1 MSTPDGENC
10 GLVKNMSLLGL
21 VSTQG
26 LESVVEMLFTCG
38 MEELMN
44 DTSTPLCGKHKVLLN
59 GDWVGLCADS
69 ESFVGELKSRRRQ
82 SELPLEVSSVSAN
95 VLLYFDI
102 LVLLDYLLWIFL
114 LQKVSYVEYY
124 LHICITTLSA
134 DGNQAR

>member
-1 MSTPDGENC
+1 
-10 GLVKNMSLLGL
+10 MSLLGL

-82 SELPLEVSSVSAN
+82 SELPREVSSVSAN
-95 VLLYFDI
+95 LLLYFDI
-102 LVLLDYLLWIFL
+102 LVLLGICFGFFCFRC
-114 LQKVSYVEYY
+114 VYVEYCLY
-124 LHICITTLSA
+124 I
-134 DGNQAR
+134 